1 MWLDGVVSPQ
11 LLASMKPYQRV
22 NHFPGM
28 YGIAR
33 KSNLCMNLNKIRKHL
48 PDHYDFYP
56 LTWFLPSEYRDFEN
70 YFNSHGGVFV
80 AKPAASSQGKGIFL
94 VQSLKIL
101 VELGDYIIQK
111 YIDSPLLIDNLKFDM
126 RIYVL
131 VTGCDPLR
139 IFIHKEGLARF
150 ATEKYKKPGPTNIEE
165 VCMHLTNYSLNKHN
179 PKFIKNIN
187 ANEDNIGHKRSLR
200 STIKLLKNRG
210 YDTDKM

>member
-56 LTWFLPSEYRDFEN
+56 LTWFLPSEYIDFEN
-70 YFNSHGGVFV
+70 YFNSHGG
-80 AKPAASSQGKGIFL
+80 
-94 VQSLKIL
+94 
-101 VELGDYIIQK
+101 
-111 YIDSPLLIDNLKFDM
+111 
-126 RIYVL
+126 IYVL